1 MAKEKETQSKPEKAP
16 KKEVKAA
23 PKKEPE
29 LVAKEAEKEPP
40 VEPSAPA
47 KAVEE
52 AKPKPTKKKAEPK
65 SEDEKPT
72 RRTRS
77 RAPRSG
83 GRVRTPTPVDSK
95 EKWGVA
101 HIYSSYNDTIVHITD
116 ITGAETIA
124 RASGGMIVR
133 ADRDE
138 SSPYAAMQAAF
149 RAARAAMDKDITRVN
164 IRVRAP
170 GGHGPKTPGPGAQ
183 AAIRALAR
191 AGLRIGRIEEVTPMP
206 HDGTRRPGGRRGRR
220 V

>member
-1 MAKEKETQSKPEKAP
+1 MAKETDTKPEPEKKP
-16 KKEVKAA
+16 KK
-23 PKKEPE
+23 
-29 LVAKEAEKEPP
+29 
-40 VEPSAPA
+40 
-47 KAVEE
+47 
-52 AKPKPTKKKAEPK
+52 KPTKKVE
-65 SEDEKPT
+65 EKPKETKEETPSDAPTPKPEEKPAPT
-72 RRTRS
+72 RKRTTKKTEEERKES
-77 RAPRSG
+77 KPRRQTRDRSG
-83 GRVRTPTPVDSK
+83 GRRVRTPTPVDSK

-149 RAARAAMDKDITRVN
+149 RAARAAMDRDIKRVN
-164 IRVRAP
+164 IKVRAP

-191 AGLRIGRIEEVTPMP
+191 AGLRIGRIEEVTPIP

>member
-1 MAKEKETQSKPEKAP
+1 MAEEKETKTEPEEAV
-16 KKEVKAA
+16 E
-23 PKKEPE
+23 KEPE
-29 LVAKEAEKEPP
+29 EAVEAPEAEEP
-40 VEPSAPA
+40 
-47 KAVEE
+47 
-52 AKPKPTKKKAEPK
+52 KPKKKRATPK
-65 SEDEKPT
+65 TEKDTEEKPT
-72 RRTRS
+72 RQRQTS
-77 RAPRSG
+77 RPRSG
-83 GRVRTPTPVDSK
+83 GRARTPTPVESK

-149 RAARAAMDKDITRVN
+149 RAARAAMDKDITRVD
-164 IRVRAP
+164 IKVRAP

>member
-1 MAKEKETQSKPEKAP
+1 MAEEKETKTEPEDAV
-16 KKEVKAA
+16 E
-23 PKKEPE
+23 KEPE
-29 LVAKEAEKEPP
+29 EISKEV
-40 VEPSAPA
+40 VEAPDT
-47 KAVEE
+47 EE
-52 AKPKPTKKKAEPK
+52 AKPKKKRAAPKTK
-65 SEDEKPT
+65 EDTEEKPARQT
-72 RRTRS
+72 RPRR
-77 RAPRSG
+77 PRSG
-83 GRVRTPTPVDSK
+83 GRARTLTPVESK

-116 ITGAETIA
+116 ITGAETVA

-149 RAARAAMDKDITRVN
+149 RAARAAMDKDITRVD
-164 IRVRAP
+164 IKVRAP